1 MNKMVESMTQVDLS
15 EIKMPMAV
23 IYDSPKDFPGM
34 YLCRIWEGEGCHPTN
49 TAMQKNSLDEMRKDI
64 QAAGFSIRIPRA
76 EDDDPVILETWIR

>member
-34 YLCRIWEGEGCHPTN
+34 YLCRIWEGEGFHPTN

-64 QAAGFSIRIPRA
+64 QAEVFSIRFPRA

>member
-49 TAMQKNSLDEMRKDI
+49 TAMPEEFP
-64 QAAGFSIRIPRA
+64 G
-76 EDDDPVILETWIR
+76 